1 MTRKNTLNKSSRTQD
16 KDVIILTN
24 EHVYMQNDQKEKEN
38 NNSLLTWILQPNHD
52 HNKGDYVG
60 I

>member
-1 MTRKNTLNKSSRTQD
+1 MTRKNTLNKSSSTQD

-38 NNSLLTWILQPNHD
+38 NNSLLT
-52 HNKGDYVG
+52 
-60 I
+60 